1 MIGAKQSKRPILGVF
16 NSAVGS
22 ASEAAGRRASPTSR
36 RHAFKAGW
44 ANYNTLELPG
54 SLDGA
59 ACSMSNGGVRNP
71 TLTASL
77 AGVDEEKS
85 SVDQKGAQVDQASV
99 ATRPFTQE
107 MPRMGLGPPRRRLVV
122 PKPPPRPGVHGADLL
137 NALLGIKEALPM
149 PPNRQYTPVIGRR
162 NGSHLRRTL
171 NTDILSDQG
180 AISNAHA
187 IIVDNQ
193 NKKPG
198 VLSDS
203 IGKTIRAGGA
213 QTKTEKTFSAGT

>member
-1 MIGAKQSKRPILGVF
+1 
-16 NSAVGS
+16 
-22 ASEAAGRRASPTSR
+22 
-36 RHAFKAGW
+36 
-44 ANYNTLELPG
+44 
-54 SLDGA
+54 LDGA
-59 ACSMSNGGVRNP
+59 ACSLSNGGDTQHTHVQNP

-77 AGVDEEKS
+77 VGADEEKS
-85 SVDQKGAQVDQASV
+85 SVDQKGAQVDQASA

-107 MPRMGLGPPRRRLVV
+107 MPRMGLGPPITSTTRRRLVV
-122 PKPPPRPGVHGADLL
+122 PKPPPRPGVQGADLL
-137 NALLGIKEALPM
+137 NALLGIKEALPL

-180 AISNAHA
+180 ATSNTHA

-203 IGKTIRAGGA
+203 IGKTFNQSIRAGA
-213 QTKTEKTFSAGT
+213 QTKTEKTFTQALSGGTYT